1 MTPQLTRTREA
12 DTLVLAGELDQDVL
26 APLWDARV
34 EAMNG
39 VTRIDLSQISV
50 VDTGGLALLAHLVNQ
65 AKSRAMPC
73 RCLALTTRFTRWR
86 NYITCPK
93 TYFPVCNECRMVYP
107 AYTSHDPRRPDKL
120 R

>member
-1 MTPQLTRTREA
+1 MTPQLTWTREA

-39 VTRIDLSQISV
+39 VTRIDLSQISR

-65 AKSRAMPC
+65 ASKKQGNAVSLSGVNDKVYA
-73 RCLALTTRFTRWR
+73 LAQLY
-86 NYITCPK
+86 NLPEDVL
-93 TYFPVCNECRMVYP
+93 PRM
-107 AYTSHDPRRPDKL
+107 
-120 R
+120 

>member
-1 MTPQLTRTREA
+1 MTPQLTWTREA

-39 VTRIDLSQISV
+39 VTRIDLSQISR

-65 AKSRAMPC
+65 AKNQGNAVSLSGVNDKVYA
-73 RCLALTTRFTRWR
+73 LAQLY
-86 NYITCPK
+86 NLPEDVL
-93 TYFPVCNECRMVYP
+93 PRM
-107 AYTSHDPRRPDKL
+107 
-120 R
+120 